1 MPSARGRATNHPA
14 LLSRRRFLGAA
25 GAGLAGGLVFPG
37 LARAASAPQPA
48 AGATLESIKH
58 IVILMQENRSFD
70 EYFGTMSDVIGF
82 SDPDALPGVF
92 RQMGGQ
98 DGNGLNRDGYT
109 LPWHMDTAKTG
120 AQSTGELD
128 HSWGPQHAM
137 WNQGRMDNFL
147 APQGQERIT
156 MGYFERADIP
166 YHWALADAFTLC
178 DRYHCSVLGPTDPN
192 RVMFMSGSI
201 GDPTNG
207 GPIIENIV
215 NTQNPMQ
222 WDPIPV
228 QLQKAG
234 VDWYVYQESDNYGDN
249 MLPYFAAFQDTT
261 TDLYRRGNSTI
272 PSTALLGQGIANT
285 LRRQVLARRLPEVSW
300 IVGPAETTE
309 HPDYT
314 PGRGAQFID
323 QVLEA
328 LTADLDL
335 WSRTLLIINYDEND
349 GHFDHV
355 LPPTAPAGQTDE
367 NVAGQPIGLG
377 FRVPCLLISP
387 FTRGPLVC
395 SEVFDHTSVIQL
407 LELKYGIRCPNLS
420 SWRRETVGNLVQAI
434 NFAAHP
440 STRFPSLPDANRLAA
455 AAAAQSSLPPPEP
468 PSPQVVPTQE
478 TTPSRGRPSGPVP
491 NPPDG

>member
-1 MPSARGRATNHPA
+1 MT
-14 LLSRRRFLGAA
+14 LSRRQFLGAT
-25 GAGLAGGLVFPG
+25 GSGVLASVLFPG
-37 LARAASAPQPA
+37 LARAAAAPRARP
-48 AGATLESIKH
+48 GATLDDIEH

-70 EYFGTMSDVIGF
+70 EYFGTMSGVIGF
-82 SDPDALPGVF
+82 SDPNAIPGVF
-92 RQMGGQ
+92 RQAGGQ
-98 DGNGLNRDGYT
+98 DANGPNTDGYT
-109 LPWHMDTAKTG
+109 LPWHMDTRTTD

-137 WNQGRMDNFL
+137 WNQGLMDNFL
-147 APQGQERIT
+147 APQGEQRIT
-156 MGYFERADIP
+156 MGYFEQADIP
-166 YHWALADAFTLC
+166 YHWALADAFTIC

-192 RVMFMSGSI
+192 RVMSMSGSI

-207 GPIIENIV
+207 GPIIENTV

-228 QLQKAG
+228 QLQAAG

-249 MLPYFAAFQDTT
+249 MLPYFSAFQDTS

-272 PSTALLGQGIANT
+272 KSTSLLGQGIADA
-285 LRRQVLARRLPEVSW
+285 LRSQVLDRTLPEVAW
-300 IVGPAETTE
+300 IIGPAETTE

-323 QVLEA
+323 QILEA
-328 LTADLDL
+328 LTADLDV
-335 WSRTLLIINYDEND
+335 WAKTLLIINHDEND

-377 FRVPCLLISP
+377 FRVPCLLVSP

-395 SEVFDHTSVIQL
+395 SDVFDHTSVIQL
-407 LELKYGIRCPNLS
+407 LELRFGVRCPNIS

-434 NFAAHP
+434 NFAAPP
-440 STRFPSLPDANRLAA
+440 STRMPTLPDANQLAA
-455 AAAAQSSLPPPEP
+455 AAAKQSSLPAPEP
-468 PSPQVVPTQE
+468 PSPQVMPTQQ
-478 TTPSRGRPSGPVP
+478 TSPRRGRPSGPVEYSRAQSETVQRQTV
-491 NPPDG
+491 